1 MRMIFSATALAL
13 ATAGGA
19 FAHDFRVG
27 DLVVDHP
34 WASPVVTGQNVGGA
48 FLAIRNEGETADRLV
63 GARTDVADAVEF
75 HAMVETD
82 GVMSMTPLEA
92 VESAPGETVEFAPGG
107 AHFMLIGLNRPL
119 GMNDHFDMTLEFEN
133 AGEVEVTFNIE
144 TMAMHM
150 AAEAEAPSED
160 AGGAHMDHGE
170 HDAAAHDGHDD
181 H

>member
-1 MRMIFSATALAL
+1 MRMIFSASVLAL
-13 ATAGGA
+13 AASGAA

-34 WASPVVTGQNVGGA
+34 WASPAVTGQNVGGA
-48 FLAIRNEGETADRLV
+48 FLAIRNEGETADRLIA
-63 GARTDVADAVEF
+63 ARTDVAETVEF

-92 VESAPGETVEFAPGG
+92 VEAAPGETVEFAPGG

-119 GMNDHFDMTLEFEN
+119 GMEDHFAMTLEFEN

-150 AAEAEAPSED
+150 APDAEAAGAD
-160 AGGAHMDHGE
+160 AHDAHMDHGE
-170 HDAAAHDGHDD
+170 HDAAAAHDGHDD
-181 H
+181 